1 MTFLSALTAF
11 YTYDKIG
18 GSSLKRAALAALAG
32 SLVAVA
38 EALVVAGIGAVAY
51 NQLTPGNLPAGTVSG
66 LSPDHYPGV
75 LPAHGGIPKN
85 VYTRMPSVPN
95 IGMAFG
101 QL

>member
-1 MTFLSALTAF
+1 MTFLSAMIAF
-11 YTYDKIG
+11 YAYDKTS

-32 SLVAVA
+32 SAVAVV
-38 EALVVAGIGAVAY
+38 EALVVAGIGAAVY
-51 NQLTPGNLPAGTVSG
+51 QNMPAGTMTG

-75 LPAHGGIPKN
+75 LPSHGGIPKN

>member
-1 MTFLSALTAF
+1 MTFLSAMIAF
-11 YTYDKIG
+11 YAYDKTS

-32 SLVAVA
+32 SAVSLA
-38 EALVVAGIGAVAY
+38 EALIVAGIGAVAY
-51 NQLTPGNLPAGTVSG
+51 NQLTPSSLPAGTMTG
-66 LSPDHYPGV
+66 LAPDHYPGV

>member
-1 MTFLSALTAF
+1 MTFLSALAAF
-11 YTYDKIG
+11 YAYDRLG
-18 GSSLKRAALAALAG
+18 GKTSFKRAALAALAG
-32 SLVAVA
+32 SAVAVV
-38 EALVVAGIGAVAY
+38 EAFAVAGIGAYAMR
-51 NQLTPGNLPAGTVSG
+51 NTPTGTVSG